1 MPKFS
6 EVLRNRNFFLLWLG
20 QIISQLGDRL
30 GQMALIAF
38 VSVKLGGSAIE
49 IAKVL
54 SLTII
59 PVFVVG
65 PIAGVYVDR
74 WDRRRT
80 MYISDFLRAALM
92 LIIPFFLFYARAL
105 GAIYLLIF
113 LIYCVGRFFVPAK
126 LSIVPDLVEKKDLLI
141 ANSLVNITGMIAAI
155 LGFGVS
161 GILVER
167 LGAKGGFYLDALS
180 FFVSSL
186 LIFLIAKK
194 SVSSV
199 GFKQVRHEIVEMI
212 RKSVFQELK
221 EGILYF
227 LKNKNIRFAAWIM
240 FILSSALGAA
250 SVVLITF
257 VQDAFHSLTRDLG
270 LLSMFLGL
278 GLFSGSLLYGRF
290 GHRFSQHKIIFTS
303 LISSGIM
310 LTIFA
315 LTIGRYPDFGLATL
329 LAFLMGFLV
338 SPIIIATNTIVHK
351 VSSNEMMGKTFSSLE
366 IVMHLGF
373 IIFMFVSGFLA
384 KKFTNVS
391 ILVATGILFII
402 LGIVNLLL
410 HRKLPWLD

>member
-1 MPKFS
+1 MSKFS
-6 EVLRNRNFFLLWLG
+6 EVLRNRNFSLLWLG

-38 VSVKLGGSAIE
+38 VSVKLGGSAID

-80 MYISDFLRAALM
+80 MYTSDFLRAVLM

-113 LIYCVGRFFVPAK
+113 VIYCVGRFFIPAK

-141 ANSLVNITGMIAAI
+141 ANSLVNITGMIATI

-167 LGAKGGFYLDALS
+167 LGAQGGFYLDALS
-180 FFVSSL
+180 FFLSGS

-194 SVSSV
+194 SASSV
-199 GFKQVRHEIVEMI
+199 DFKQVSHEIVEMI

-221 EGILYF
+221 EGVLYF
-227 LKNKNIRFAAWIM
+227 LKDKNIRFAAWVM

-250 SVVLITF
+250 SVVLIAF
-257 VQDAFHSLTRDLG
+257 VQEAFHSLTRDLG
-270 LLSMFLGL
+270 LLSMFLGV
-278 GLFSGSLLYGRF
+278 GLFSGSLVYGRF

-303 LISSGIM
+303 LISSGII
-310 LTIFA
+310 LTVFA
-315 LTIGRYPDFGLATL
+315 LAIGWHPHFGLATL
-329 LAFLMGFLV
+329 LTFLLGFLV

-384 KKFTNVS
+384 EKFTHVS
-391 ILVATGILFII
+391 ILVATGVLFIV

-410 HRKLPWLD
+410 HQKLLWLD

>member
-6 EVLRNRNFFLLWLG
+6 EVLRNRNFSLLWLG

-38 VSVKLGGSAIE
+38 VSMKSGSSAMD

-54 SLTII
+54 SVTII

-126 LSIVPDLVEKKDLLI
+126 LSIVPDLVEEKDLLI

-155 LGFGVS
+155 LGFGIS

-180 FFVSSL
+180 FFVSGL
-186 LIFLIAKK
+186 FIFMIAKK
-194 SVSSV
+194 STSSV
-199 GFKQVRHEIVEMI
+199 GFKQVGHEIVEMI
-212 RKSVFQELK
+212 GKSVFQELK
-221 EGILYF
+221 EGVLYF
-227 LKNKNIRFAAWIM
+227 LKHKDIRFAAWIM

-257 VQDAFHSLTRDLG
+257 VQDVFHSLTRDLG
-270 LLSMFLGL
+270 LLSMLLGA
-278 GLFSGSLLYGRF
+278 GLFSGSLVYGRF
-290 GHRFSQHKIIFTS
+290 GHRFSQHKVIFTS

-310 LTIFA
+310 LTVFA
-315 LTIGRYPDFGLATL
+315 LTIGWRADFGLATA
-329 LAFLMGFLV
+329 LAFFMGFV
-338 SPIIIATNTIVHK
+338 ISPIIIATNTIVHK

-384 KKFTNVS
+384 EKFTSAS
-391 ILVATGILFII
+391 ILVATGILFIV
-402 LGIVNLLL
+402 LGIINLLL

>member
-38 VSVKLGGSAIE
+38 VSVKPGSSAID

-65 PIAGVYVDR
+65 PLAGVYVDR

-80 MYISDFLRAALM
+80 MYISDFLRAVLM
-92 LIIPFFLFYARAL
+92 LVIPFFLFYAKAL

-113 LIYCVGRFFVPAK
+113 VIYCVGRFFIPAK
-126 LSIVPDLVEKKDLLI
+126 LSIVPDLVAKKDLLI

-180 FFVSSL
+180 FFVSGM

-199 GFKQVRHEIVEMI
+199 GFKQVGQEIVEMI

-221 EGILYF
+221 EGVLYF
-227 LKNKNIRFAAWIM
+227 LKNKNIRFAALVM

-250 SVVLITF
+250 SVVLIAF
-257 VQDAFHSLTRDLG
+257 VQEAFHSLTRDLG
-270 LLSMFLGL
+270 FFSMFLGV
-278 GLFSGSLLYGRF
+278 GLFSGSLIYGRF

-310 LTIFA
+310 LTVFA
-315 LTIGRYPDFGLATL
+315 LAIGRYPYFGLATL
-329 LAFLMGFLV
+329 LTFLMGFLV
-338 SPIIIATNTIVHK
+338 SPIIIATNTIIHK

-384 KKFTNVS
+384 QKFTHIT
-391 ILVATGILFII
+391 ILVSTGILFII
-402 LGIVNLLL
+402 LGIVNLML
-410 HRKLPWLD
+410 HRKLLWLD

>member
-6 EVLRNRNFFLLWLG
+6 EVLRNRNFSLLWLG

-38 VSVKLGGSAIE
+38 VSIRPGSSTID

-54 SLTII
+54 SLTIL
-59 PVFVVG
+59 PVFAVG
-65 PIAGVYVDR
+65 PLAGVYVDR

-80 MYISDFLRAALM
+80 MYISDFSRAVLM
-92 LIIPFFLFYARAL
+92 LVIPFFLFYARAL

-113 LIYCVGRFFVPAK
+113 VIYCVGRFFVPAK
-126 LSIVPDLVEKKDLLI
+126 LAIVPDLVPKKDLLI

-155 LGFGVS
+155 LGFGAS

-180 FFVSSL
+180 FFVSGM
-186 LIFLIAKK
+186 LIFLIAKR
-194 SVSSV
+194 SASSV
-199 GFKQVRHEIVEMI
+199 GFKQVGQEIVEVI
-212 RKSVFQELK
+212 RKSTFQELK
-221 EGILYF
+221 EGVLYF
-227 LKNKNIRFAAWIM
+227 LKNKNIRFAAWVM

-257 VQDAFHSLTRDLG
+257 VQEAFNSLTRDLG

-278 GLFSGSLLYGRF
+278 GLFSGSLVYGRF

-303 LISSGIM
+303 LVSSGII
-310 LTIFA
+310 LSVFA
-315 LTIGRYPDFGLATL
+315 LTIGWHPDFGLAAA

-384 KKFTNVS
+384 KRFTHVS
-391 ILVATGILFII
+391 ILVATGILFIV

>member
-6 EVLRNRNFFLLWLG
+6 EVLRNRNFSLLWLG

-38 VSVKLGGSAIE
+38 ITVRGGGSAMD

-80 MYISDFLRAALM
+80 MYISDFLRALLM

-113 LIYCVGRFFVPAK
+113 VIYCVGRFFVPAK

-155 LGFGVS
+155 VGFGVS

-167 LGAKGGFYLDALS
+167 LGAQGGFYLDALS
-180 FFVSSL
+180 FFVSGVF
-186 LIFLIAKK
+186 IFLIAKK
-194 SVSSV
+194 STSCV

-250 SVVLITF
+250 SVVLIAF
-257 VQDAFHSLTRDLG
+257 VQEAFHSLTRDLG
-270 LLSMFLGL
+270 ILSMLLGV
-278 GLFSGSLLYGRF
+278 GLFSGSLVYGRF
-290 GHRFSQHKIIFTS
+290 GHSFSQHKIIFTS
-303 LISSGIM
+303 LISSGII
-310 LTIFA
+310 LTVFA
-315 LTIGRYPDFGLATL
+315 LVIGWYPNFGLATL
-329 LAFLMGFLV
+329 LTFLMGFLI

-384 KKFTNVS
+384 EKFTHAS
-391 ILVATGILFII
+391 ILVATGILFVI

>member
-6 EVLRNRNFFLLWLG
+6 EVLRNRNFSLLWIG

-38 VSVKLGGSAIE
+38 VSMRPGSSAME
-49 IAKVL
+49 LAKIL

-65 PIAGVYVDR
+65 PLAGVYVDR

-80 MYISDFLRAALM
+80 MYISDLIRAVLM
-92 LIIPFFLFYARAL
+92 LAIPYVLFYHKAL
-105 GAIYLLIF
+105 GSIYLVIF
-113 LIYCVGRFFVPAK
+113 LVYCIGRFFVPAK
-126 LSIVPDLVEKKDLLI
+126 LAIVPDLVPKKDLLI

-167 LGAKGGFYLDALS
+167 LGAKGGFYLDSLS
-180 FFVSSL
+180 FFLSGS
-186 LIFLIAKK
+186 LIFLITKRSAQHL
-194 SVSSV
+194 
-199 GFKQVRHEIVEMI
+199 GFKQVGQEIVEMI
-212 RKSVFQELK
+212 RKSVFQEFK

-227 LKNKNIRFAAWIM
+227 LKEKNIRLSAWIM
-240 FILSSALGAA
+240 FVLSSALGAA

-257 VQDAFHSLTRDLG
+257 VQQAFKSLTRDLG

-278 GLFSGSLLYGRF
+278 GLFSGSLVYGKL
-290 GHRFSQHKIIFTS
+290 GHRFSQHKIIFIS
-303 LISSGIM
+303 LVSSGGM
-310 LTIFA
+310 LTVFA
-315 LTIGRYPDFGLATL
+315 LAISRHPDFGLATA

-338 SPIIIATNTIVHK
+338 SPIIIATNTIIHK
-351 VSSNEMMGKTFSSLE
+351 VSSNDMMGKTFSSLE
-366 IVMHLGF
+366 IIMHLGF
-373 IIFMFVSGFLA
+373 IIFMFVSGFMV
-384 KKFTNVS
+384 KKFTHAS
-391 ILVATGILFII
+391 ILVTTGFLFII
-402 LGIVNLLL
+402 LGIVNLVL